1 LRPRSLADRATA
13 AAVFADEGLKSG
25 VAATIHEMRTSTG
38 MCFFASL
45 LDCNDFGG
53 DLALTRV
60 VKPEVHAE
68 GQKTS

>member
-1 LRPRSLADRATA
+1 MHADT
-13 AAVFADEGLKSG
+13 G
-25 VAATIHEMRTSTG
+25 VAAISAGGLEIGRRRPHPGDADEQESV
-38 MCFFASL
+38 CFFASL
-45 LDCNDFGG
+45 LDCDDFGG